1 MKAMIGF
8 NLIAAFL
15 LLICSELAYSSSGET
30 EFKNFK
36 LVDQSELREIYG
48 SEGPGLSII
57 DFQEDNPLYQQILNE
72 LNGHYERIGQ
82 RQADGIFNGN
92 SGFYFGGL
100 NQIGFR
106 WGKDFI
112 DFAIEVRRNV
122 APDLFDDK
130 RWIVTDEFDIII
142 DASKVI
148 SNLADRNVIDISQAQ
163 YGAFAGV
170 QFKRTYKYVHFASSY
185 NEGLVYRFDRLFMA
199 FAKYRGREWLAM
211 EPYEFLQK
219 QDYISAGAG
228 GFGTIPVYGTGGVNI
243 SASVGAMVKF
253 ELLAKTEIQALGL
266 DDNPKPEERFRISYE
281 KMKGVSAGLSA
292 SVQVDFLNLL
302 RMTLLSYDF
311 TYRYEQS
318 LKYYLSFYEAD
329 IEELMQ
335 DSALYRA
342 VRAMLWHR
350 TPDLQALRY
359 NVVSHE
365 RRESEIMNS
374 KYMIFFLGGVRDQ
387 KTEHIEIVKDG
398 IQQTFFRHNFY
409 KTRFVQNILSR
420 LVSDFLRS
428 MFRLPARVNN
438 TASETKTVRMEYD
451 HEHNL
456 VAAKKDL
463 DVEKGYKLSLKFST
477 DFFAAKTRGWSK
489 KRYKKDALKILS
501 GYSGV
506 DPLAIELFKQDKLHG
521 PVKINF
527 NWQLGKEAV
536 WYFNGLSSSAKYG
549 YIDELCQV
557 QSKKKWWDFR
567 NLFNFCKYKLKKQF
581 EKYEKELR
589 HYDYSGKNYRSCKKQ
604 MKRRYWWSKRKRNF
618 MISKCM
624 DKVSRKDEAEVNHKV
639 PLWRFKSFV
648 QTLYEKSKNKIDVY
662 NFFGLQNVFLYGNFQ
677 AQTETGLPF
686 LTNYNE
692 GKFRDLGVVD
702 TFKQD
707 NNMRTPASILVD

>member
-1 MKAMIGF
+1 MKAMIGL
-8 NLIAAFL
+8 NLIAAFI
-15 LLICSELAYSSSGET
+15 LLIFSELAYSTEA

-36 LVDQSELREIYG
+36 VVDPTELREIYG
-48 SEGPGLSII
+48 NDNPGLSII

-72 LNGHYERIGQ
+72 MNGHYERIGQ
-82 RQADGIFNGN
+82 RQADQIINGN
-92 SGFYFGGL
+92 SGFYIGGL
-100 NQIGFR
+100 NNIGFR
-106 WGKDFI
+106 WGKEFI

-148 SNLADRNVIDISQAQ
+148 SNLADRNVIDITQTQ

-185 NEGLVYRFDRLFMA
+185 NEGLVYRFDKLFLA

-219 QDYISAGAG
+219 QDFISASAG
-228 GFGTIPVYGTGGVNI
+228 GFGTIPVYGNGAINL
-243 SASVGAMVKF
+243 SASVGALVKF
-253 ELLAKTEIQALGL
+253 DLLATTDIQSLVP

-281 KMKGVSAGLSA
+281 KKKGVEVGLSA

-311 TYRYEQS
+311 SYKYEQS
-318 LKYYLSFYEAD
+318 LKYYLSFYESD

-342 VRAMLWHR
+342 IRAMLWHR
-350 TPDLQALRY
+350 TPDLEALRY

-365 RRESEIMNS
+365 RRETQIMTS

-398 IQQTFFRHNFY
+398 LQRTFFRHNFY
-409 KTRFVQNILSR
+409 KTRFVQNVLSR
-420 LVSDFLRS
+420 LLSDFLRS
-428 MFRLPARVNN
+428 VFRLPSRVNN

-451 HEHNL
+451 HEDNL
-456 VAAKKDL
+456 VDMKKDL
-463 DVEKGYKLSLKFST
+463 DVENGYKLSLKFTT
-477 DFFAAKTRGWSK
+477 DFFAAKTKGWYK
-489 KRYKKDALKILS
+489 KLYKKDALKLLS
-501 GYSGV
+501 SYSGV
-506 DPLAIELFKQDKLHG
+506 DTMAISLFEQDKLVG
-521 PVKINF
+521 PVKIHF

-536 WYFNGLSSSAKYG
+536 WHFNGLSSRQKYD
-549 YIDELCQV
+549 YIDGLCEV
-557 QSKKKWWDFR
+557 HTKKKWWDFR
-567 NLFNFCKYKLKKQF
+567 NLFNFCKFKLKKEF
-581 EKYEKELR
+581 EKYDKELR
-589 HYDYSGKNYRSCKKQ
+589 HEDYTGKLFSSCQNQ
-604 MKRRYWWSKRKRNF
+604 MKKRFWWSKRKQNV
-618 MISKCM
+618 MVSKCM
-624 DKVSRKDEAEVNHKV
+624 ETLSKKVDADINHKI

-662 NFFGLQNVFLYGNFQ
+662 NFFGLQNVFIYGNFQ

-686 LTNYNE
+686 LTNFNE